1 MTLKYK
7 FGKTSI
13 ARMKGV
19 DARLIILA
27 TTYLS
32 LGKKDIGITYGAR
45 TPEEQAHMLKTGKS
59 QVSKSKHLLN
69 NEELTTQGGFK
80 MDIMESNAIDIVAY
94 KDGKDIWER
103 AYYEDIIKDMKE
115 IARQDIINLGWD
127 FKTLNDPYHINV
139 KEPGSKG
146 GLLNEINSNS
156 CSNR

>member
-13 ARMKGV
+13 QRMKGV

-27 TTYLS
+27 TTYMCM
-32 LGKKDIGITYGAR
+32 GKKDIGITYGAR
-45 TPEEQAHMLKTGKS
+45 TSEEQAHMLKTGKS

-69 NEELTTQGGFK
+69 KEVLVTQSGFK

-94 KDGKDIWER
+94 KDGKQVWER

-115 IARQDIINLGWD
+115 IAKHYGWQDIINLGWD
-127 FKTLNDPYHINV
+127 FKSFNDPYHISV
-139 KEPGSKG
+139 KEPGDG
-146 GLLNEINSNS
+146 GIK
-156 CSNR
+156 

>member
-1 MTLKYK
+1 MTLKYR

-27 TTYLS
+27 TTYLA

-59 QVSKSKHLLN
+59 QVAKSKHLLN
-69 NEELTTQGGFK
+69 KEELTTQGGFK

-94 KDGKDIWER
+94 KDGKDIWDR

-115 IARQDIINLGWD
+115 IAKHYGWQDILNWGWD
-127 FKTLNDPYHINV
+127 FKSFNDPYHISV
-139 KEPGSKG
+139 KEPGDG
-146 GLLNEINSNS
+146 GIK
-156 CSNR
+156 